1 MVDLIP
7 ILRTETNT
15 KPNQTKPNPL
25 NPGVVLE
32 RFDPDSS
39 DQDSDS
45 LGSQLISWNQLN
57 RRFKE
62 VVKDPKDPRT
72 RHLNLA
78 FHHLYCFAEI
88 HKSEV
93 EGLEQALDTKTAR
106 KKPAQHF
113 QEPETDHNTG
123 GAMWWSPR
131 SIEKGP
137 HRLDAKREEDRHAEL
152 QKSQNV
158 AEKKRQQEPR
168 AEEGKK
174 KAEGRVAAAERR
186 RVKKAQDDIEKAA
199 RKAAREAKKRQKDA
213 DRIAK
218 RQIRTS
224 GPKPRARGGRGGGR
238 KSRGGAEAIL
248 PAPPPPPLPPTRSGR
263 NIKTPSRHW

>member
-1 MVDLIP
+1 MMVDLIP
-7 ILRTETNT
+7 ILWTKINT
-15 KPNQTKPNPL
+15 IPYHTIPYSRELEDFRIQSRGILPMAKRDFFLLFWRAWESTLSPDLIKKSFEVTGLVPL

-32 RFDPDSS
+32 RFDLDSS

-45 LGSQLISWNQLN
+45 SGSQLVSWNQLN

-88 HKSEV
+88 YKSQV

-106 KKPAQHF
+106 QKPAQHF
-113 QEPETDHNTG
+113 QEPETNQNTG

-131 SIEKGP
+131 SIEKER
-137 HRLDAKREEDRHAEL
+137 HRLDAKREEDRRAEL
-152 QKSQNV
+152 QKSQNA
-158 AEKKRQQEPR
+158 AEKKRQQELR

-174 KAEGRVAAAERR
+174 KAEERVAARERR

-199 RKAAREAKKRQKDA
+199 RKAAREAKKK
-213 DRIAK
+213 AK
-218 RQIRTS
+218 RCR
-224 GPKPRARGGRGGGR
+224 
-238 KSRGGAEAIL
+238 
-248 PAPPPPPLPPTRSGR
+248 
-263 NIKTPSRHW
+263 